1 MESVKSVVTSKFQTT
16 IPKVIRENLKLSVND
31 TLNWEI
37 ESDKIVVRTIKN
49 NFLAYKSTIKTGPG
63 DVKND
68 IAFAR
73 KLRAEKYR

>member
-16 IPKVIRENLKLSVND
+16 IPKVIRENLKLSIND

-37 ESDKIVVRTIKN
+37 ESDKIVVRTNKN
-49 NFLAYKSTIKTGPG
+49 KFQAYKGTLTAGPG
-63 DVKND
+63 DIKDD
-68 IAFAR
+68 IALAR